1 MAGIGMGSLALDQ
14 KHDGLGE
21 DGAGFQDKGLTTGFV
36 SDQSQY
42 SGIRP
47 QHRKMHDKDVT
58 FQEYQYYAERTR
70 AEEDSVQGTESVG
83 ILKILFPTK
92 SGHGAGG
99 EKNSA
104 MGNISTPERRAHI
117 SDEEWTNV
125 RKLIAFYKFLK
136 ACGWLTWYNRLLELY
151 GQQPHLLCST
161 S

>member
-21 DGAGFQDKGLTTGFV
+21 DGAGFQEKGLTTGFV
-36 SDQSQY
+36 SDSTHSSDY
-42 SGIRP
+42 IRP

-58 FQEYQYYAERTR
+58 FQEYAYYAARTR

-92 SGHGAGG
+92 SGAGASGAH
-99 EKNSA
+99 EKNGA

-117 SDEEWTNV
+117 TDEEWTNV
-125 RKLIAFYKFLK
+125 SGAIAYVVM
-136 ACGWLTWYNRLLELY
+136 LL
-151 GQQPHLLCST
+151 
-161 S
+161 